1 MSDRQFHLELPIL
14 ESQAEQDF
22 FVSASNRHAVERI
35 AAWPDWPGR
44 VLALVGPASS
54 GKTHLAAI
62 WAERAGAWV
71 CSGQSLDS
79 DTMKPPEAECVL
91 VDDAD
96 RVESEE
102 ALLHLF
108 NWLRERRGSL
118 LLAATGRPVSWGVKL
133 PDLSSRL
140 ATVTVA
146 GIEPPDDDLL
156 AGLIGKQLADRQL
169 TASDAVIKFLIR
181 RMERSFRA
189 AQGIV
194 EQLDVLSLS
203 EKRPITIP
211 LARKMFKN
219 MS

>member
-1 MSDRQFHLELPIL
+1 MNERQFHLELPIL

-22 FVSASNRHAVERI
+22 FVSASNRQAVERI

-44 VLALVGPASS
+44 VLALVGPGSS
-54 GKTHLAAI
+54 GKSHLAAI
-62 WAERAGAWV
+62 WAERAGARV

-79 DTMKPPEAECVL
+79 DTMRPSEANCVL

-108 NWLRERRGSL
+108 NWLRERHGSL
-118 LLAATGRPVSWGVKL
+118 LLAATDRPVNWGVKL

-169 TASDAVIKFLIR
+169 TVSDAVIRFLIR
-181 RMERSFRA
+181 RMERSFKA

-194 EQLDVLSLS
+194 ERLDALSLS
-203 EKRPITIP
+203 ERRPITIP
-211 LARKMFKN
+211 LARKMFEN

>member
-1 MSDRQFHLELPIL
+1 MNERQFHLELPIL

-22 FVSASNRHAVERI
+22 FVSASNRQAVERI

-44 VLALVGPASS
+44 VLALVGPGSS
-54 GKTHLAAI
+54 GKSHLAAI
-62 WAERAGAWV
+62 WAERAGARV

-79 DTMKPPEAECVL
+79 DTMRPSEANCVL

-108 NWLRERRGSL
+108 NWLRERHGSL
-118 LLAATGRPVSWGVKL
+118 LLAATDRPVSWGVKL
-133 PDLSSRL
+133 PDLSSRQ

-169 TASDAVIKFLIR
+169 TVSDAVIRFLIR
-181 RMERSFRA
+181 RMERSFKA

-194 EQLDVLSLS
+194 ERLDALSLS
-203 EKRPITIP
+203 ERRPITIP
-211 LARKMFKN
+211 LARKMFEN

>member
-22 FVSASNRHAVERI
+22 FVSASNRQAVERI

-54 GKTHLAAI
+54 GKSHLAAI
-62 WAERAGAWV
+62 WAERAGARV

-96 RVESEE
+96 RVQSEE

-118 LLAATGRPVSWGVKL
+118 LLTATGRPVGWGVKL

-146 GIEPPDDDLL
+146 EIEPPDDDLL

-169 TASDAVIKFLIR
+169 TVSDAVIRFIVR
-181 RMERSFRA
+181 RMERSYKA
-189 AQGIV
+189 ARGIV
-194 EQLDVLSLS
+194 EQLDALSLS
-203 EKRPITIP
+203 ERRPITIP
-211 LARKMFKN
+211 LARKMFED

>member
-1 MSDRQFHLELPIL
+1 MNERQFHLELPIL

-22 FVSASNRHAVERI
+22 FVSASNRQAVERI

-44 VLALVGPASS
+44 VLALVGPGSS
-54 GKTHLAAI
+54 GKSHLAAI
-62 WAERAGAWV
+62 WAERAGARV

-79 DTMKPPEAECVL
+79 DTMKPTEANCVL

-108 NWLRERRGSL
+108 NWLRERHGSL
-118 LLAATGRPVSWGVKL
+118 LLAATDRPVSWGVKL

-169 TASDAVIKFLIR
+169 TVSDAVIRFLIR
-181 RMERSFRA
+181 RMERSFKA

-194 EQLDVLSLS
+194 ERLDALSLS
-203 EKRPITIP
+203 ERRPITIP
-211 LARKMFKN
+211 LARKMFEN

>member
-118 LLAATGRPVSWGVKL
+118 LLTA
-133 PDLSSRL
+133 
-140 ATVTVA
+140 TVA

-169 TASDAVIKFLIR
+169 TTSDAVIKFLIR

>member
-1 MSDRQFHLELPIL
+1 MNERQFHLELPIL

-22 FVSASNRHAVERI
+22 FVSASNREAVEWI
-35 AAWPDWPGR
+35 AVWPDWPGR

-54 GKTHLAAI
+54 GKSHLAAI
-62 WAERAGAWV
+62 WAERAGARV
-71 CSGQSLDS
+71 CSGRSLDS
-79 DTMKPPEAECVL
+79 DTMKPPAAECVL

-118 LLAATGRPVSWGVKL
+118 LLTATVRPVDWGVEL

-169 TASDAVIKFLIR
+169 RVSDAVIGFLIR
-181 RMERSFRA
+181 RMERSFSA

-194 EQLDVLSLS
+194 EQLDALSLA
-203 EKRPITIP
+203 ERRPITIP
-211 LARKMFKN
+211 LARKMFEN